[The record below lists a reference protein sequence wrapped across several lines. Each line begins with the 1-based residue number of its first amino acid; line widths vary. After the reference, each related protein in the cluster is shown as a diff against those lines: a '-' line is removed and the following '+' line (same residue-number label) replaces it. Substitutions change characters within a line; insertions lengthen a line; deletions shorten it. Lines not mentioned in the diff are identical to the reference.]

1 MNLPFTLHMGPQHP
15 ATHGVLHLHLTLEG
29 EWVTGIAVEI
39 GYMHRCFEKHAQALS
54 FPQIIPYV
62 DRLDYVAPLAG
73 EAAFVLAAERAM
85 GWEGQ
90 LPKRIEYLRVLAI
103 ELSRVASHLLAIGT
117 YATDLGAVT
126 GFLWAFR
133 DREYILEL
141 FEAWMGARL
150 LPNYIWVGG
159 VAFDVPVGFLD
170 RLKEFIPYLRRNLS
184 EIERLL
190 LDNPIFR
197 QRTAKVGVIPLEL
210 ALAYAA
216 SGPVLRGSGLAW
228 DLRRTH
234 PYSVYPELAF
244 EVPVGRGEM
253 GTLGD
258 CWDRTWVRFQE
269 IHESLKIIQQCIE
282 KLEKAYPP
290 GADFNPRGLSDKKI
304 RPKDNLSLYAA
315 VEGPRGEIGFVVETE
330 KNKEVPRRVKARS
343 PSFVHLALL
352 PAVVQ
357 GGMWLADV
365 VALVGSLDVVMC
377 EVDR

>member
-1 MNLPFTLHMGPQHP
+1 MGPQHP
-15 ATHGVLHLHLTLEG
+15 STHGVLHLLLQVEG
-29 EWVTGIAVEI
+29 EWVTHAEVEI

-190 LDNPIFR
+190 LDNPIIR

-269 IHESLKIIQQCIE
+269 IHESLKIIQQCI
-282 KLEKAYPP
+282 
-290 GADFNPRGLSDKKI
+290 
-304 RPKDNLSLYAA
+304 
-315 VEGPRGEIGFVVETE
+315 
-330 KNKEVPRRVKARS
+330 
-343 PSFVHLALL
+343 
-352 PAVVQ
+352 
-357 GGMWLADV
+357 
-365 VALVGSLDVVMC
+365 
-377 EVDR
+377 